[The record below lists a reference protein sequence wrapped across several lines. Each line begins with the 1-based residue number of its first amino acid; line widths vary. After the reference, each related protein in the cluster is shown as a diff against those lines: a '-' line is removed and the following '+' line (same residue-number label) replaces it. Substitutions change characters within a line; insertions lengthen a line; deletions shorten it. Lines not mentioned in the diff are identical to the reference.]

1 MFESKFN
8 NENNT
13 TTDSAEVVE
22 STKVESVKTS
32 VKKAK
37 AAEKREKLL
46 EKKRKAEEK
55 LKLEL
60 KKQEELLK
68 EVEAEVDLEIA
79 KIVRNAVKESKNLGD
94 ISEDILSLF

>member
-1 MFESKFN
+1 MFN
-8 NENNT
+8 NTLNNEIKEENIN
-13 TTDSAEVVE
+13 E
-22 STKVESVKTS
+22 VKT
-32 VKKAK
+32 VAKKSK
-37 AAEKREKLL
+37 ASEKRERLL

-79 KIVRNAVKESKNLGD
+79 KIVRNAVKKSKNLGE